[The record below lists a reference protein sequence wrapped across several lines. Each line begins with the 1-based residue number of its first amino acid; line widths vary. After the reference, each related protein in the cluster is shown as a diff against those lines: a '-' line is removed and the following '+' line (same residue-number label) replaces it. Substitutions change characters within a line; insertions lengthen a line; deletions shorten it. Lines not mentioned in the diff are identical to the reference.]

1 MSISSGT
8 LSSTSLPAL
17 SNTTAAQLCVVP
29 PGVGTVIISNN
40 CGQTIYV
47 AAGVTATTTN
57 GFAIPNAAPPVEI
70 PVYPGSKGTTLSV
83 IAGAAPTAGAPVSW
97 MISSAQ

>member
-29 PGVGTVIISNN
+29 PGVGTIIISNN
-40 CGQTIYV
+40 AGSIAYV
-47 AAGVTATTTN
+47 AAGVTATTAD
-57 GFAIPNAAPPVEI
+57 GYAIPSGATITI
-70 PVYPGSKGTTLSV
+70 PLYPGSKGTTLSV
-83 IAGAAPTAGAPVSW
+83 LTAAAPTGPVSW